1 MPIHKLDSRTANQI
15 AAGEVVENPASVVKE
30 LVENAL
36 DAGARRIKIAVKS
49 GGLEEISV
57 TDDGCGIL
65 KADLRLALQ
74 RHATSKISR
83 IEDLET
89 ITSLGFRGEA
99 LPSIASVSRLTLS
112 TKHPDEEVG
121 NQIVI
126 EGGRET
132 DFQEQGLPPG
142 TRVTIKELF
151 FNTPVRKKFLKSV
164 TAETARLTKIVQ
176 NLALSRPDVAF
187 SLERN
192 RQPVLHTPGD
202 GDIFNA
208 ILSIYGQELGSQLVS
223 LDDAAQDTPGA
234 CRLQG
239 FISQPKFSRNN
250 RNYQLFFVNRRY
262 VQSRLMGEE
271 LDLAFS
277 RVVTSRRFPMAF
289 LFLSLPP
296 GEIDVNVHPTKT
308 EIRFHRGNAVRSFLR
323 KALQEGFSSR
333 RPYELP
339 GQPAEQNAGEDK
351 EAGEAGRTEEAV
363 PSINEQQHFS
373 LMETRPDPNATVLD
387 QLVPYERVSPVLASP
402 DQVSK
407 APGFFDYDLL
417 LGQLFHTYILIQQEN
432 RLLFI
437 DQHAAHERI
446 IWEQMEQTGHREQLK
461 QQIIPQAV
469 ELSPAIVENVA
480 AAMDL
485 FAELGLELEQFGDRT
500 FIIRTVP
507 VFIRD
512 RVTGELLQDILEA
525 VTRGPANDLQ
535 AIQNALLTQISCK
548 GSVKA
553 RQKLSREE
561 MESLLQ
567 QLKACQ
573 QPFYCPHGRPVVFQ
587 LEEKEIEK
595 QFKRRS

>member
-1 MPIHKLDSRTANQI
+1 MPIKKLDARTANQI
-15 AAGEVVENPASVVKE
+15 AAGEVVENAASVVKE
-30 LVENAL
+30 LIENAL
-36 DAGARRIKIAVKS
+36 DAGARRINIAVRG

-57 TDDGCGIL
+57 TDDGSGIL

-74 RHATSKISR
+74 RHATSKINR

-99 LPSIASVSRLTLS
+99 LPSIASVSRLTLN
-112 TKHPDEEVG
+112 TKHPAEEVG

-126 EGGRET
+126 EGGREI
-132 DFQEQGLPPG
+132 DFQERGLPPG
-142 TRVTIKELF
+142 TRVTVKDLF

-164 TAETARLTKIVQ
+164 AAETARTTKIVQ

-192 RQPVLHTPGD
+192 RQHVLHTPGD

-208 ILSIYGQELGSQLVS
+208 ILSIYGQELGSQLVP
-223 LDDAAQDTPGA
+223 LDDAAQDSAGPY
-234 CRLQG
+234 RLQG
-239 FISQPKFSRNN
+239 FVSQPKFSRNN

-289 LFLSLPP
+289 LFLTLPP

-323 KALQEGFSSR
+323 KTLEDGFSSR
-333 RPYELP
+333 RPYALP
-339 GQPAEQNAGEDK
+339 GQPAEQKTGEKRDAGDAE
-351 EAGEAGRTEEAV
+351 EADEAV
-363 PSINEQQHFS
+363 PGINEQQQFS
-373 LMETRPDPNATVLD
+373 LTETRPEQNSTVLD
-387 QLVPYERVSPVLASP
+387 QLVPYERASPGLALP
-402 DQVSK
+402 DQVSTV
-407 APGFFDYDLL
+407 PGFFDYDLL
-417 LGQLFHTYILIQQEN
+417 LGQLFHTYILIQQDN

-446 IWEQMEQTGHREQLK
+446 IWEQMEQTGQREQLK

-469 ELSPAIVENVA
+469 ELSPATAEHVV

-500 FIIRTVP
+500 FVIRTVP
-507 VFIRD
+507 VFIRE

-525 VTRGPANDLQ
+525 VTREPGNDLQ
-535 AIQNALLTQISCK
+535 AIQKALLIQISCK

-567 QLKACQ
+567 QLKACR